1 MLHFDSDYMEGAHPL
16 ILERLHQINLEQN
29 TGYGL
34 DEWCASAKNRI
45 RESCECPDADVHF
58 LVGGTQANKTV
69 IASILRT
76 YQGVIAVDSGHIAV
90 HEAGAVEMTGH
101 KVLTI
106 PGKMGKLDAADE
118 DPLLCARREL
128 EEETGLN
135 ADNWQLLSRV
145 VTTPGFCTER
155 ISIYLATGLSQHK
168 AHTDP
173 DEFVR
178 VKKMPFADAVQEV
191 LQGKLY
197 DQKTALGIL
206 LAKAAL
212 ENKD

>member
-1 MLHFDSDYMEGAHPL
+1 MNDEQLKEKYISGETLYDGAVVH
-16 ILERLHQINLEQN
+16 LERWKV
-29 TGYGL
+29 GL
-34 DEWCASAKNRI
+34 PNGKTAV
-45 RESCECPDADVHF
+45 REVIKHIGAAAVVPIDAEGNIT
-58 LVGGTQANKTV
+58 LVRQHRVA
-69 IASILRT
+69 I
-76 YQGVIAVDSGHIAV
+76 D
-90 HEAGAVEMTGH
+90 EMTWE
-101 KVLTI
+101 I
-106 PGKMGKLDAADE
+106 PAGKLDRADE

-155 ISIYLATGLSQHK
+155 ISIYLATGLSQHQ

-178 VKKMPFADAVQEV
+178 VKKMPFEQAVHEV

-206 LAKAAL
+206 LAKSAIEAQ
-212 ENKD
+212 NT

>member
-1 MLHFDSDYMEGAHPL
+1 MNDDELREQYLSGETIFDGKVVH
-16 ILERLHQINLEQN
+16 LERWQVALPNGETAVREVIKHI
-29 TGYGL
+29 GAAAVVPI
-34 DEWCASAKNRI
+34 DEDGNI
-45 RESCECPDADVHF
+45 T
-58 LVGGTQANKTV
+58 LVRQHRVA
-69 IASILRT
+69 I
-76 YQGVIAVDSGHIAV
+76 D
-90 HEAGAVEMTGH
+90 EMTWE
-101 KVLTI
+101 I
-106 PGKMGKLDAADE
+106 PAGKLDEPDE

-155 ISIYLATGLSQHK
+155 ISIYLATGLSQHN

-178 VKKMPFADAVQEV
+178 VKKIPFTDAVRDV
-191 LQGKLY
+191 LHGKLY

-212 ENKD
+212 ES

>member
-1 MLHFDSDYMEGAHPL
+1 MIDDEQLREKYLSGETIFDGKVVH
-16 ILERLHQINLEQN
+16 LERWQVSLPNGKTAEREIIKHIGAAAVVPIDEE
-29 TGYGL
+29 GY
-34 DEWCASAKNRI
+34 I
-45 RESCECPDADVHF
+45 T
-58 LVGGTQANKTV
+58 LVRQHRVA
-69 IASILRT
+69 I
-76 YQGVIAVDSGHIAV
+76 D
-90 HEAGAVEMTGH
+90 EMTWE
-101 KVLTI
+101 I
-106 PGKMGKLDAADE
+106 PAGKLDLPGE
-118 DPLLCARREL
+118 DPLCCARREL

-155 ISIYLATGLSQHK
+155 ISIYLATCLSQHK

-178 VKKMPFADAVQEV
+178 VKKIPFETAVQQV

-212 ENKD
+212 KA